1 MRKRLVLVVL
11 IVVLALAAATAA
23 GARTSSFPGFRM
35 PSKNIACAYI
45 ADRSAGGPLLRCDLL
60 SGLRPE
66 PTRACDFDWGAIFMR
81 PRKKA
86 RAGCIS
92 DTVYDKRAPILA
104 YGRTW
109 SRGAFRCQSAR
120 KGLTCR
126 SGTHG
131 LFLARQSW
139 RVW

>member
-1 MRKRLVLVVL
+1 MRKRLALVVL
-11 IVVLALAAATAA
+11 IVVLGLAAAASG
-23 GARTSSFPGFRM
+23 GARTSSFPSFRM
-35 PSKNIACAYI
+35 PSKNIACAYVSQ
-45 ADRSAGGPLLRCDLL
+45 RSLGGPILRCDVL
-60 SGLRPE
+60 SGLRPPPSRSCE
-66 PTRACDFDWGAIFMR
+66 LDWAAVEMK
-81 PRKKA
+81 PKAKA
-86 RAGCIS
+86 RAACVG

-131 LFLARQSW
+131 LFLSRQSW
-139 RVW
+139 HVW

>member
-1 MRKRLVLVVL
+1 MRRRLVLAAL
-11 IVVLALAAATAA
+11 IVALALSAATTG
-23 GARTSSFPGFRM
+23 GARTGSLPTFRT
-35 PSKNIACAYI
+35 PSKNIACAYV
-45 ADRSAGGPLLRCDLL
+45 AKRSLGGPFLRCDLL

-66 PTRACDFDWGAIFMR
+66 PTKACEFDWGAVTMR
-81 PRKKA
+81 PRTKA
-86 RAGCIS
+86 HPSCIS

-109 SRGAFRCQSAR
+109 TRGAFRCQSAR

-131 LFLARQSW
+131 LFVSRQSW

>member
-1 MRKRLVLVVL
+1 MRRQLLLLAVVLV
-11 IVVLALAAATAA
+11 IAASAATAA
-23 GARTSSFPGFRM
+23 NARVFSFPGFRT
-35 PSKNIACAYI
+35 PSKNIACAYV
-45 ADRSAGGPLLRCDLL
+45 AKRSLGGPFLRCDLL
-60 SGLRPE
+60 SGLQPE
-66 PTRACDFDWGAIFMR
+66 PAKACEFDWGGVLMR

-86 RAGCIS
+86 HPSCIS
-92 DTVYDKRAPILA
+92 DTIYDKRAPILA

-126 SGTHG
+126 SGKHG
-131 LFLARQSW
+131 LFLSRQSW